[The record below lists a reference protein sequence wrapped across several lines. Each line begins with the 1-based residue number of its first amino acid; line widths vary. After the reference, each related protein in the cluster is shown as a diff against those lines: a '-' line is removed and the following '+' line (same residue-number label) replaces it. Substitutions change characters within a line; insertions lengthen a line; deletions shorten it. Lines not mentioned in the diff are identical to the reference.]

1 MFNRNKYAAENSVS
15 LLANRRVFTFK
26 ICSKECHVKYLLG
39 IIRYTYKYKD
49 TNTYVKEE
57 GFSTNASIK

>member
-1 MFNRNKYAAENSVS
+1 M
-15 LLANRRVFTFK
+15 
-26 ICSKECHVKYLLG
+26 LG
-39 IIRYTYKYKD
+39 IIRYTYKYKE